1 MNKRDIGFG
10 VLFIIISIFLFRE
23 TFNFYNPPQQIA
35 EPALWP
41 RIMLVLLVIL
51 SLGLI
56 YSGIKNKP
64 EKKKEKSRAGDTR
77 VILAMVATVLFL
89 EAFKPLG
96 FVISVLLYYIA
107 ITLILEPTKDPK
119 TLGIRFLQAAILVL
133 FIHFVFG
140 KALSVRLPHGIL
152 PRHWFY

>member
-10 VLFIIISIFLFRE
+10 VLFILLSIPLFLE

-41 RIMLVLLVIL
+41 RIVLVLLVLL

-56 YSGIKNKP
+56 YTGFKGKP
-64 EKKKEKSRAGDTR
+64 QEKSEGHRGGDLR
-77 VILAMVATVLFL
+77 VALAMVATVLFL

-96 FVISVLLYYIA
+96 FVFSILLYFLA
-107 ITLILEPTKDPK
+107 ITYILEPTKDPK
-119 TLGIRFLQAAILVL
+119 VFVVRLIQATVLVVL
-133 FIHFVFG
+133 IHFIFG
-140 KALSVRLPHGIL
+140 VALSVRLPHGIL
-152 PRHWFY
+152 PKQWFY